1 MTTCKCEYCG
11 KQLRE
16 GDTIHG
22 IKYGTLA
29 SSGFIPAKDSA
40 VTVICGTCGN
50 MLYGFIYASL
60 EQSKPTY
67 PALYRTYEEL
77 TKCLKNG
84 YKLIQAISKLP
95 VSDQS
100 ALQRLIATC
109 KQAN

>member
-1 MTTCKCEYCG
+1 MTTCEFCRRL
-11 KQLRE
+11 LRQE
-16 GDTIHG
+16 DTIHG
-22 IKYGTLA
+22 IKYGTLT
-29 SSGFIPAKDSA
+29 STGFMAAQNSA
-40 VTVICGTCGN
+40 VTVICGPCGN

-60 EQSKPTY
+60 DQNKPTY

-84 YKLIQAISKLP
+84 YKLIQAISRLP

-100 ALQRLIATC
+100 ALQRIIATY

>member
-1 MTTCKCEYCG
+1 MKCEYCG
-11 KQLRE
+11 KALRK

-22 IKYGTLA
+22 IKYGSLA

-40 VTVICGTCGN
+40 VTVICGDCGN

-60 EQSKPTY
+60 DQNKPTY

-100 ALQRLIATC
+100 ALQRIISIC
-109 KQAN
+109 KESL